1 MEASY
6 NKKVQIDSDGLKNHC
21 SGFLTGSLFV
31 FIKKIAKVSFKMA
44 NNSYVNLWP
53 MLK

>member
-21 SGFLTGSLFV
+21 SGFLTGSFV

-44 NNSYVNLWP
+44 NNSYVNL
-53 MLK
+53 